1 MLTNKNINKNNE
13 KIAGK
18 NKIKNLDE
26 FYGFRMPNKNEA
38 TWTQQTV
45 KLHNAMEISILLIFF
60 IVNCFF
66 LISNTMH
73 MVSDGLNQDIIKT
86 YAIIGIFFFSIFII
100 NRKNGIMF
108 VLLNENYDIQ
118 ILDCK
123 AWSIKKEPNENSYSY
138 YAAICTDSQY
148 SEEYISIQS
157 YAYHCLV
164 DNPDEN
170 MFLVKIQDYNTQKN
184 PMYYLQTRKSLT

>member
-1 MLTNKNINKNNE
+1 MLTNKNVNRNDE

-45 KLHNAMEISILLIFF
+45 KLHNAMEISTLLIFF

-73 MVSDGLNQDIIKT
+73 MILDGLNQDIIKT
-86 YAIIGIFFFSIFII
+86 YAIIAIFFFSIFII
-100 NRKNGIMF
+100 NRNNGIMF
-108 VLLNENYDIQ
+108 GLLNENYDIQ

>member
-1 MLTNKNINKNNE
+1 MLTNKNVNRNDE

-26 FYGFRMPNKNEA
+26 FYGFRMPNQNE
-38 TWTQQTV
+38 TIWTHQTV
-45 KLHNAMEISILLIFF
+45 KLNNVMGISTLLIFF

-66 LISNTMH
+66 LISNTLH
-73 MVSDGLNQDIIKT
+73 MLSDGLNQDIIKT
-86 YAIIGIFFFSIFII
+86 YAIIGIFFFFIFII
-100 NRKNGIMF
+100 NRKSGIM
-108 VLLNENYDIQ
+108 LGLSNENYDIQ

-138 YAAICTDSQY
+138 YAAICTGLQY

-164 DNPDEN
+164 DNLDED
-170 MFLVKIQDYNTQKN
+170 MFLVQVQEYNAQKN
-184 PMYYLQTRKSLT
+184 PMYYLQTRKSLA

>member
-1 MLTNKNINKNNE
+1 
-13 KIAGK
+13 
-18 NKIKNLDE
+18 
-26 FYGFRMPNKNEA
+26 
-38 TWTQQTV
+38 
-45 KLHNAMEISILLIFF
+45 
-60 IVNCFF
+60 
-66 LISNTMH
+66 
-73 MVSDGLNQDIIKT
+73 
-86 YAIIGIFFFSIFII
+86 
-100 NRKNGIMF
+100 MF

-123 AWSIKKEPNENSYSY
+123 AWSIKKESNENSYSY